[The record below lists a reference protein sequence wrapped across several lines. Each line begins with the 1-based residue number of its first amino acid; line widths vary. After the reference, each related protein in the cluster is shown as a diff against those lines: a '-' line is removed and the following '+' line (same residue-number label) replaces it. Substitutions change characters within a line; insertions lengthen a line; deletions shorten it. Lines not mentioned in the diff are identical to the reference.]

1 MNSRFLI
8 AALMLSALAL
18 AGCAQQ
24 PGPPYNGGISV
35 SELVSNSSNY
45 LNSKVS
51 VSGYLDD
58 AVECTLM
65 ACISERACCNSCGGT
80 LSDLMDNSIKIGVS
94 GKDCAF
100 PRDEGRLITGQVAL
114 TGVWDGR
121 TLRLESPEDGSG
133 SQKNSF
139 ELGKAFSVT
148 TGKTYTEKDKSFE
161 LSVEL
166 FADSRCKE
174 GNECFWEGEQGINL
188 RLWNYCP
195 PDALCKLD
203 VPVEIYLGEK
213 TAKEANAGRFGVKIS
228 LESINVESK
237 TAKLLITKTESPSDE
252 RQWFSIA
259 PVQCE
264 GNAWD
269 EWYKAHV
276 LNKREPTEKEI
287 VGTWLNA
294 NGIEIYGYASKQFEG
309 AVCAACGC
317 PTGET
322 IAVLVD
328 SSDAAKMES
337 LGWNKIES
345 IACTEEAKLC
355 PDGSGVGRAAPF
367 CEFEECPDTG
377 TVTCPKDLFVC
388 PNGLAVGRTGPDCEF
403 VCTDSG
409 KEAFIVKEDVPGF
422 VPAELY
428 KHVKTT
434 IYSDGSVEIE
444 STDYRQEVVSLE
456 RKQLSGAEL
465 EGLKT
470 LVRNSNFFSLTE
482 EDTRICIADA
492 PTENLEVR
500 LDGKSNSVSGIGSEC
515 DREKL
520 GDSREIIAEINELAG
535 Q

>member
-1 MNSRFLI
+1 MNK
-8 AALMLSALAL
+8 
-18 AGCAQQ
+18 Q
-24 PGPPYNGGISV
+24 
-35 SELVSNSSNY
+35 LVFG
-45 LNSKVS
+45 L
-51 VSGYLDD
+51 
-58 AVECTLM
+58 
-65 ACISERACCNSCGGT
+65 
-80 LSDLMDNSIKIGVS
+80 
-94 GKDCAF
+94 
-100 PRDEGRLITGQVAL
+100 VAL
-114 TGVWDGR
+114 LVF
-121 TLRLESPEDGSG
+121 L
-133 SQKNSF
+133 
-139 ELGKAFSVT
+139 
-148 TGKTYTEKDKSFE
+148 
-161 LSVEL
+161 
-166 FADSRCKE
+166 
-174 GNECFWEGEQGINL
+174 
-188 RLWNYCP
+188 
-195 PDALCKLD
+195 
-203 VPVEIYLGEK
+203 
-213 TAKEANAGRFGVKIS
+213 
-228 LESINVESK
+228 
-237 TAKLLITKTESPSDE
+237 
-252 RQWFSIA
+252 
-259 PVQCE
+259 
-264 GNAWD
+264 
-269 EWYKAHV
+269 
-276 LNKREPTEKEI
+276 
-287 VGTWLNA
+287 
-294 NGIEIYGYASKQFEG
+294 
-309 AVCAACGC
+309 AAC
-317 PTGET
+317 
-322 IAVLVD
+322 AVIPQPP
-328 SSDAAKMES
+328 APRP
-337 LGWNKIES
+337 